1 MDYRQLAE
9 VKMTE
14 LQKVVT
20 GPLNTRPNLDQLVA
34 EWGEYLRSE
43 KSETTR
49 EAYLVGLRHFLGW
62 CGDHR
67 LDPTSVSPSHV
78 RQWRDSLKEDYS
90 AGTVNLRLSAVRMFY
105 RWLVEQGAPIL
116 NPAAA
121 VGGAS
126 RRGQTRR
133 HKRSDLSS
141 KEVLALL
148 ATCED
153 TPQGNR
159 DHAILA
165 LMAYCALRTVEIH
178 RADISDLDTRD
189 GWPILWV
196 RGKGKAE
203 ADDFVVLTEPV
214 ETTLQAWLEHR
225 RRAKGPLFLSLSHRS
240 NSRRLGLSH
249 IRHMVKNRMR
259 QVGIRNVRKTSHSL
273 RHSAITTAIR
283 KGASPLAVQAMAR
296 HRSFDT
302 TLAYMHEVGRTRD
315 PAERYIDYSAS

>member
-1 MDYRQLAE
+1 M
-9 VKMTE
+9 KE
-14 LQKVVT
+14 LQKVDAA
-20 GPLNTRPNLDQLVA
+20 PLAGRLDMNLLVG
-34 EWGEYLRSE
+34 EWDEYLRAE

-49 EAYLVGLRHFLGW
+49 AAYMVGLRRFLGW
-62 CGDHR
+62 CEANG
-67 LDPTSVSPSHV
+67 LDPAGVGPAHV
-78 RQWRDSLKEDYS
+78 RQWRDSLKKDYS

-126 RRGQTRR
+126 RRGQSRR
-133 HKRSDLSS
+133 HKRSDLSG
-141 KEVLALL
+141 KEVVALL

-153 TPQGNR
+153 TPRGTR
-159 DHAILA
+159 DHAVLA

-178 RADISDLDTRD
+178 RADVSDLDTRD

-196 RGKGKAE
+196 RGKGKSE

-214 ETTLQAWLEHR
+214 ERAIQAWLEHR
-225 RRAKGPLFLSLSHRS
+225 RGAKGSLFLSFSHRS
-240 NSRRLGLSH
+240 LSGRLGLSH
-249 IRHMVKNRMR
+249 IRHMVKERMR
-259 QVGIRNVRKTSHSL
+259 RAGIRNVRKTSHSL

-283 KGASPLAVQAMAR
+283 NGASPLAVQAMAR

>member
-1 MDYRQLAE
+1 VR
-9 VKMTE
+9 E
-14 LQKVVT
+14 LQRVVT
-20 GPLNTRPNLDQLVA
+20 APLAGRLDTDRLVA
-34 EWGEYLRSE
+34 EWDEYLRAE

-49 EAYLVGLRHFLGW
+49 TAYMEGLCRFLRWCDAKGLDLAGVG
-62 CGDHR
+62 
-67 LDPTSVSPSHV
+67 PAHV
-78 RQWRDSLKEDYS
+78 RQWRDSLKGDYS
-90 AGTVNLRLSAVRMFY
+90 VGTVNLRLSAVRVFF
-105 RWLVEQGAPIL
+105 RWLVEQGAPFL

-126 RRGQTRR
+126 RRGQSRR
-133 HKRSDLSS
+133 HKRSDLSG
-141 KEVLALL
+141 KEVVALL
-148 ATCED
+148 GTCED

-159 DHAILA
+159 DRAILA

-178 RADISDLDTRD
+178 RADTSDLDTRD

-214 ETTLQAWLEHR
+214 DRALQAWLEDR

-240 NSRRLGLSH
+240 RSARLGLSH
-249 IRHMVKNRMR
+249 VRHMVKERMR
-259 QVGIRNVRKTSHSL
+259 RAGIRNARKTSHSL

-283 KGASPLAVQAMAR
+283 NGASPLAVQAMAR

-302 TLAYMHEVGRTRD
+302 TLGYMHEVGRTQD
-315 PAERYIDYSAS
+315 PAEAHITYSAG